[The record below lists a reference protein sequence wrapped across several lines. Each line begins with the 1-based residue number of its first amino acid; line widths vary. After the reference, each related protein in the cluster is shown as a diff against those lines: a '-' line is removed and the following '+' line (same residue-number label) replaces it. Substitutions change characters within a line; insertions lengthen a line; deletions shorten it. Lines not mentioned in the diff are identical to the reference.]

1 MTKDG
6 LRSAAT
12 WANTEMMEIC
22 AKKVTDSHQ
31 ADTLL
36 QTSDLH
42 GIMKEA
48 VMSDSD
54 EAVKIVKT
62 IYENRHLKT
71 AHVED
76 IVNVAVTTYLPL
88 PLTTFP
94 YISLPFLTFPYL
106 PLPFRTFPYLPL
118 PFPTFPYLLSELL
131 CLKMA

>member
-1 MTKDG
+1 MDNQLFINIILKCFPDCNLDHYILSFAEDTELTKDG

-42 GIMKEA
+42 RIMKEA

-71 AHVED
+71 ADVED
-76 IVNVAVTTYLPL
+76 IVN
-88 PLTTFP
+88 
-94 YISLPFLTFPYL
+94 
-106 PLPFRTFPYLPL
+106 
-118 PFPTFPYLLSELL
+118 
-131 CLKMA
+131 MAAERKPDNL

>member
-6 LRSAAT
+6 LKSAAT

-42 GIMKEA
+42 RIMKEA
-48 VMSDSD
+48 VMSDSE

-62 IYENRHLKT
+62 IYENENRHLKT
-71 AHVED
+71 ADFGD
-76 IVNVAVTTYLPL
+76 IVNVAVQRGN
-88 PLTTFP
+88 
-94 YISLPFLTFPYL
+94 
-106 PLPFRTFPYLPL
+106 RTIC
-118 PFPTFPYLLSELL
+118 ELL
-131 CLKMA
+131 EIDPVTLIL

>member
-1 MTKDG
+1 MFKDG

-12 WANTEMMEIC
+12 WANTEMMEIF
-22 AKKVTDSHQ
+22 AKKVTDSCQ

-42 GIMKEA
+42 RIMKDA
-48 VMSDSD
+48 VMSDSE

-62 IYENRHLKT
+62 IYENRHLRT
-71 AHVED
+71 ADVED

-106 PLPFRTFPYLPL
+106 SVPFLTFRYLSLPFLT
-118 PFPTFPYLLSELL
+118 S
-131 CLKMA
+131 

>member
-1 MTKDG
+1 MFKDG

-12 WANTEMMEIC
+12 WANTEMMEIF
-22 AKKVTDSHQ
+22 AKKVTVDQ
-31 ADTLL
+31 AESIL

-42 GIMKEA
+42 NIMKEA